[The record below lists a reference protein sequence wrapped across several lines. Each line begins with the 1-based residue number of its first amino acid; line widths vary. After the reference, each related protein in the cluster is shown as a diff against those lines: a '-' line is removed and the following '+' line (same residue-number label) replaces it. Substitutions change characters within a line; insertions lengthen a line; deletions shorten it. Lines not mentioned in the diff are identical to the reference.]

1 MKRVASLYLPNL
13 SIERLRRTAHAPPP
27 EPSPGLRNGLPKQST
42 TQPPEMQL
50 GDRIEDCSCP
60 RGGGW
65 RPGASWARAE
75 RQARIDALPLHQ
87 RPPMR
92 LLGRR
97 TEAAPPLRFP
107 TEERRNALNESPAYA
122 GQPQLLAT
130 TERVRQRIVLAAVS
144 PELAA
149 LGLQPGMAATQARAL
164 VPGLDLRDAD
174 PEGDATFL
182 MRLAVFA
189 ARRWT
194 PAAAISDPSGLWLDI
209 SGVDH
214 LFGGEQ
220 RMCERILRFC
230 ARLGFTARIA
240 VAGTTGA
247 AHALARFGGRGLTL
261 CPSGSE
267 LEAVSQLPPEALR
280 LDERAIA
287 TAQRFGIET
296 IGELA
301 SMPRGPLAR
310 RFGNATLLRLDQA
323 VGRAKE
329 PFDPVIPQDPI
340 RATLHFL
347 EPIASPEAI
356 AQVLSDLVARLIAL
370 LEREGLASR
379 RLVLGCDRVDGEQ
392 QRLMI
397 GTAQPSRN
405 ARHLLHLLGMKIEQI
420 EPGFGIE
427 AMHLVAQRCEPL
439 PPQQADNGFGDDADE
454 TALPELIDRI
464 ASRIGSRHVF
474 QCSAV
479 ESDVPERSLH
489 RVAPLEGV
497 ADWPRDWPRPVRL
510 LRHPEPVD
518 KVIAELPDQP
528 PIRFWWRGRMHRV
541 RKADGPERI
550 HGEWWKRM
558 SECDAVRDYF
568 QVEDEEGARF
578 WLFRRGDGV
587 DGRTGD
593 LRWFLH
599 GIFA

>member
-13 SIERLRRTAHAPPP
+13 SIERLRRTTRAQPP
-27 EPSPGLRNGLPKQST
+27 EQSSGPSSGLPRRSAMQS
-42 TQPPEMQL
+42 PEMQL

-65 RPGASWARAE
+65 RPGASWAKQE
-75 RQARIDALPLHQ
+75 RQARIDALPVRQ

-107 TEERRNALNESPAYA
+107 AEERSNASTRTSTYVGE
-122 GQPQLLAT
+122 PQLLAT
-130 TERVRQRIVLAAVS
+130 TERIRQRIVLAAVS
-144 PELAA
+144 PEVAA
-149 LGLQPGMAATQARAL
+149 LGLHPGMAATQARAL
-164 VPGLDLRDAD
+164 APNLDLRDAD
-174 PEGDATFL
+174 PEGDAAFL

-194 PAAAISDPSGLWLDI
+194 PAAAISDPSGLWFDI

-214 LFGGEQ
+214 LFGGEET
-220 RMCERILRFC
+220 MCQRILRFC
-230 ARLGFTARIA
+230 ERLGFTACIA

-247 AHALARFGGRGLTL
+247 AHALARFSGRNIHL
-261 CPSGSE
+261 CPNGSE
-267 LEAVSQLPPEALR
+267 LEAISPLPPEALR

-287 TAQRFGIET
+287 AAQRFGIET

-301 SMPRGPLAR
+301 GMPRGPLAR
-310 RFGNATLLRLDQA
+310 RFGTGTLIRLDQA
-323 VGRAKE
+323 VGRTSE

-347 EPIASPEAI
+347 EPIASPETI
-356 AQVLSDLVARLIAL
+356 AQVLSDLVAKLIAL

-379 RLVLGCDRVDGEQ
+379 RLVLNCDRVDGEQ
-392 QRLMI
+392 QRLVV

-405 ARHLLHLLGMKIEQI
+405 ARHLLHLLGMKVEEI

-427 AMHLVAQRCEPL
+427 AMHLVAERCEPL
-439 PPQQADNGFGDDADE
+439 SPQQADNGFGDDGDE

-464 ASRIGSRHVF
+464 ASRIGDSHVF

-489 RVAPLEGV
+489 RVAPLESV
-497 ADWPRDWPRPVRL
+497 AEWPCDWPRPVRL

-593 LRWFLH
+593 LRWFMH

>member
-1 MKRVASLYLPNL
+1 
-13 SIERLRRTAHAPPP
+13 
-27 EPSPGLRNGLPKQST
+27 
-42 TQPPEMQL
+42 
-50 GDRIEDCSCP
+50 
-60 RGGGW
+60 
-65 RPGASWARAE
+65 
-75 RQARIDALPLHQ
+75 
-87 RPPMR
+87 MR

-97 TEAAPPLRFP
+97 TEAAPALRFP
-107 TEERRNALNESPAYA
+107 AEERCSPPANPVCS
-122 GQPQLLAT
+122 GDLGLLAT
-130 TERVRQRIVLAAVS
+130 TERLRQRIVLAAVS
-144 PELAA
+144 PEAAA

-164 VPGLDLRDAD
+164 VPNLDLRDAD
-174 PEGDATFL
+174 PEADADFL

-209 SGVDH
+209 SGVSH
-214 LFGGEQ
+214 LFGGEEWMCQ
-220 RMCERILRFC
+220 RVLRFC

-247 AHALARFGGRGLTL
+247 AHALARFGRRDISL
-261 CPSGSE
+261 CPNGSE
-267 LEAVSQLPPEALR
+267 LETIAQLLPSALR
-280 LDERAIA
+280 LNERAIHA
-287 TAQRFGIET
+287 AQRFGIET
-296 IGELA
+296 VGELA
-301 SMPRGPLAR
+301 SLPRGPLAR

-329 PFDPVIPQDPI
+329 PFDPVIPEDPI

-356 AQVLSDLVARLIAL
+356 AQVLSDLVGKLIAL

-379 RLVLGCDRVDGEQ
+379 RLVLGCDRVDGEEQ
-392 QRLMI
+392 KLVV
-397 GTAQPSRN
+397 GTARPTRN

-427 AMHLVAQRCEPL
+427 AMHLTVERCEPL
-439 PPQQADNGFGDDADE
+439 SPQQADNGVGHEDNE

-464 ASRIGSRHVF
+464 ASRIGDRRVF

-479 ESDVPERSLH
+479 ESDVPERSLQ
-489 RVAPLEGV
+489 RIAPLESI
-497 ADWPRDWPRPVRL
+497 AEWPRDWPRPVRL

-528 PIRFWWRGRMHRV
+528 PVRFWWRGQMHRV

-593 LRWFLH
+593 LRWFMH